1 MFLALLVSA
10 AVFLASSNIT
20 CRTVWPPKAPRPSP
34 SLPSQPSFDNM
45 QEIFDYLLDDA
56 PPGHR
61 TSKMKVGL
69 ASALQIPFLTAC
81 PGQALIR
88 DGHRC
93 ILTT

>member
-1 MFLALLVSA
+1 
-10 AVFLASSNIT
+10 
-20 CRTVWPPKAPRPSP
+20 
-34 SLPSQPSFDNM
+34 M
-45 QEIFDYLLDDA
+45 QEILDYLLDDA
-56 PPGHR
+56 PQGHR